1 MTLFAAASI
10 YWNLPI
16 LLIAVSLVYSA
27 TRHDRWDRILKE
39 AATWI
44 LRMTFFLGGLGGI
57 LYILSTYPHLWPYA
71 AAIGIVGTIIYYAA
85 STSLFRKR
93 GASAPQAKL

>member
-44 LRMTFFLGGLGGI
+44 LRMTFFLGGLGGV
-57 LYILSTYPHLWPYA
+57 LYVLSTYPHLWPYA
-71 AAIGIVGTIIYYAA
+71 AAIGIVGTVIYYAV
-85 STSLFRKR
+85 TSSFLRKR
-93 GASAPQAKL
+93 GTPAPNVKS